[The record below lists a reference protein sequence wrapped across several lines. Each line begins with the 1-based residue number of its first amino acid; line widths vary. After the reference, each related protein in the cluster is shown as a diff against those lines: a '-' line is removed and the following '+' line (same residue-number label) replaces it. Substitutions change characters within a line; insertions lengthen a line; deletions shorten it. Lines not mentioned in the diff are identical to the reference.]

1 MRIDH
6 LINGKNV
13 PGQRYFETINPATQE
28 VLAEVAEGGAGEVD
42 AAVRAAKEA
51 FPKWANTPAADRA
64 KIIRKLGDLIAQH
77 VP

>member
-6 LINGKNV
+6 LINGKSV

-51 FPKWANTPAADRA
+51 FPKWANTPARTACRA
-64 KIIRKLGDLIAQH
+64 CKK
-77 VP
+77 